1 MRSCLA
7 LVVLAA
13 LGAQAQPL
21 GIPRWQRSVTGMVG
35 LPPANASA
43 HELERLER
51 YLYFGV
57 PYCGGLAASA
67 YAANLAVARSM
78 GAYLAAVNTS
88 ATDPQARIVALR
100 LATAFSA
107 FPCAYPGR
115 QLPVIAAPPPQPG
128 DPPFALKA
136 PDLGKVEDK
145 DQETAADLLVR
156 YDTDAARCATTW
168 KNGETLRLS
177 LVAKGMTLNTQTA
190 TGMGRFQLLF
200 EQAAAALRDHNW
212 DEALSNL
219 QAAEGTQQK
228 VAATVGH

>member
-1 MRSCLA
+1 MRSCFA
-7 LVVLAA
+7 LLVLTS
-13 LGAQAQPL
+13 LSAQAQF
-21 GIPRWQRSVTGMVG
+21 GIPRWQRSITGMVG

-57 PYCGGLAASA
+57 PYCGGLAAGA

-78 GAYLAAVNTS
+78 GAYLAGVNTS
-88 ATDPQARIVALR
+88 ATDPQARIVAAR
-100 LATAFSA
+100 LATAFTS
-107 FPCAYPGR
+107 FPCAFPGR
-115 QLPVIAAPPPQPG
+115 QLPVIEPPPPQPG

-136 PDLGKVEDK
+136 PDLGKVADA

-156 YDTDAARCATTW
+156 YDFDAARCATTW

-177 LVAKGMTLNTQTA
+177 LAAKGMTLNTATA
-190 TGMGRFQLLF
+190 AGMARFQLLF
-200 EQAAAALRDHNW
+200 EEAAAALREHKW
-212 DEALSNL
+212 DEALSDL

-228 VAATVGH
+228 VAATVGR